1 MILLAT
7 LSARHTGADLDLGGG
22 GGPGILKS
30 FNLIIILLNGNE
42 HTCMTFCDNQPV
54 KAIL

>member
-22 GGPGILKS
+22 GSRNFK
-30 FNLIIILLNGNE
+30 IIQSY
-42 HTCMTFCDNQPV
+42 HYTFEWQ
-54 KAIL
+54 